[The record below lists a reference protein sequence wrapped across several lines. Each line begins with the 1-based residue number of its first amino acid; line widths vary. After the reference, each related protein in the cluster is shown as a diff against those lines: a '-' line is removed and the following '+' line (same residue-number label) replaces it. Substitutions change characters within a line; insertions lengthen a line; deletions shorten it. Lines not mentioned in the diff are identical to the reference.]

1 MTGGGGAG
9 VDDSPFSPSI
19 SQSVD
24 SALKRA
30 AESTP
35 TMAKSVKD
43 AMSHAES
50 YAKAQKTKN
59 SSNKNKERASV
70 AGTIVKMLDRMDS
83 SSNDSA
89 MGAQV
94 NLMIM
99 RQLEEMNKGMARH
112 AREERCERKKERE
125 RRKRRRA
132 KKKAKQLVMR
142 ASLEDLDDHGGK
154 GAGFLSE
161 SSDSESSDS
170 SDSGDS
176 SDDSGYGKGDWRC
189 RKKVGETDD
198 GRAGGVDGNDGGVVD
213 K

>member
-1 MTGGGGAG
+1 VTGGGGAG

-24 SALKRA
+24 STLKRV

-35 TMAKSVKD
+35 TVAKSVKD
-43 AMSHAES
+43 AMSRAES
-50 YAKAQKTKN
+50 YAKVQKIKY
-59 SSNKNKERASV
+59 SSKKNKERASV
-70 AGTIVKMLDRMDS
+70 AGTIIKILDRMDS

-99 RQLEEMNKGMARH
+99 RQLEEMNKGMARR
-112 AREERCERKKERE
+112 ALEERRKRKKERE
-125 RRKRRRA
+125 RRKRHRA
-132 KKKAKQLVMR
+132 KKKAKRREMW
-142 ASLEDLDDHGGK
+142 ASLEDLDNHGRK
-154 GAGFLSE
+154 GAGFWSK

-170 SDSGDS
+170 SNSGDS
-176 SDDSGYGKGDWRC
+176 SNDSGYGNGDWRC

-198 GRAGGVDGNDGGVVD
+198 NRVGGVDGNDGGVVD
-213 K
+213 I